1 MRYSRVYS
9 TEDQAKRECT
19 NTVGVH
25 HPMIPEQGHGIQEQS
40 EVAFQEFMRTKMVVE
55 KDKVAAER
63 HPYMM
68 FLKTANVAITNKELE
83 IFKDMYYSC

>member
-1 MRYSRVYS
+1 
-9 TEDQAKRECT
+9 
-19 NTVGVH
+19 
-25 HPMIPEQGHGIQEQS
+25 
-40 EVAFQEFMRTKMVVE
+40 MVVE